1 MKPIYLDHNASTPL
15 LPEVIDAM
23 MPYLKSGFG
32 NPSSS
37 HWYGQQSKKAIE
49 KARNQIALLLNCSPE
64 EIIFTSGGSES
75 NNLAIK
81 GIADQYTKGHIITSS
96 IEHPAVLEVCHYL
109 EKRAFNVT
117 YLPVDEY
124 GIVNPESVKN
134 AIRSDTIL
142 ITIMLANNEV
152 GTIEPI
158 REIVKIAGENGITTH
173 TDAAQAVGKIH
184 VDVKEL
190 GADLLSVAGHKMNA
204 PKGIGA
210 LYIKT
215 GTNLSP
221 IIHGAGH
228 ERGLRAGTE
237 NVLEIVGLG
246 AAAEAFQKNEE
257 KIIENQKELR
267 NQFWNKL
274 KQQIPDIQLN
284 GHPDKTLPNT
294 LNIYFPGT
302 DSNTLL
308 AELPDIAAS
317 AGAACHTDSVDPSHV
332 LKAMGFSNGRA
343 LGSIRFSTGR
353 TTTPEDISN
362 AVIKISKVVKQLTK
376 TDEIEKIHFDASQ
389 IQLTQFTHGLGCAC
403 KIRPQ
408 NLEKILNKIKPL
420 CPPEVLVGFESSDD
434 AAVYHLNNEIALVS
448 TVDFF
453 TPIVDDPYDFGRI
466 AAANSLS
473 DIYAMGA
480 RPLFALNVVA
490 FPEKRLPIKVLENI
504 LKGAQTIADESNTP
518 IIGGHTIEDNEP
530 KFGLAVTGTVH
541 PDKILRNSGAIE
553 GDVLIL
559 TKPIGLGVLTTALKR
574 GLLDDKT
581 KKNIIDIMCTLNAK
595 AAEIITN
602 LPVHACTDIT
612 GFGLL
617 GHLYEMTSSSKVR
630 ATIYASKVP
639 IIQNTYEMVQMN
651 IIPGGTQSNMNY
663 LKPHVKWSTKVS
675 FSKKVILCDAQTSGG
690 LIISLPEKYSK
701 KLIYNFHNEGIL
713 NAEIIG
719 TIEKGS
725 DGKINVVP

>member
-1 MKPIYLDHNASTPL
+1 MQPIYLDHNASTPL

-23 MPYLKSGFG
+23 MPYLKNGFG

-49 KARNQIALLLNCSPE
+49 KARTQIALLLNCSPE

-81 GIADQYTKGHIITSS
+81 GITDQYNNGHIITSS
-96 IEHPAVLEVCHYL
+96 VEHPAVLEVCRYL
-109 EKRAFNVT
+109 EKTAFNLM

-124 GIVNPESVKN
+124 GIANPKSVKN

-142 ITIMLANNEV
+142 ITVMLANNEV

-158 REIVKIAGENGITTH
+158 KEIARIARENGIVTH

-184 VDVKEL
+184 VDVREL
-190 GADLLSVAGHKMNA
+190 GIDLLSIAGHKMNA

-215 GTNLSP
+215 GTNLLP
-221 IIHGAGH
+221 IIHGASH

-246 AAAEAFQKNEE
+246 AAAEIFHKNEK

-267 NQFWNKL
+267 SQFWNDL

-284 GHPDKTLPNT
+284 GHPSKMLPNT
-294 LNIYFPGT
+294 LNIYFPGI

-308 AELPDIAAS
+308 AELPEIAAS
-317 AGAACHTDSVDPSHV
+317 AGAACHTDSIDPSHV
-332 LKAMGFSNGRA
+332 LKAMGFTNERA

-353 TTTPEDISN
+353 TTTSEDISN
-362 AVIKISKVVKQLTK
+362 AVVKISKVVNQLTK
-376 TDEIEKIHFDASQ
+376 TDEIKDIYADVSQ
-389 IQLTQFTHGLGCAC
+389 IRLTQFTHGLGCAC

-408 NLEKILNKIKPL
+408 NLEKILKKIKPQYS
-420 CPPEVLVGFESSDD
+420 PEVLVGLESSDD
-434 AAVYHLNNEIALVS
+434 AAVYRLNDEVALVS

-453 TPIVDDPYDFGRI
+453 TPIVDDPFDFGRI

-480 RPLFALNVVA
+480 RPLFALNIVA
-490 FPEKRLPIKVLENI
+490 FPEKRLPIVILENI
-504 LKGAQTIADESNTP
+504 LKGAQAIANEANIP

-541 PDKILRNSGAIE
+541 PDKILKNSSAIE

-559 TKPIGLGVLTTALKR
+559 TKPIGLGILSTALKR
-574 GLLDDKT
+574 GVLDDKT
-581 KKNIIDIMCTLNAK
+581 KKNIVDIMSTLNEK
-595 AAEIITN
+595 ASKIMTQF
-602 LPVHACTDIT
+602 PVHACTDIT

-617 GHLYEMTSSSKVR
+617 IHLYEMTSSSKVNG
-630 ATIYASKVP
+630 TIWASKIPVIP
-639 IIQNTYEMVQMN
+639 NTYKMVQMN
-651 IIPGGTQSNMNY
+651 IIPGGTKSNMDY
-663 LKPHVKWSTKVS
+663 LKPHVKWDSTVS
-675 FSKKVILCDAQTSGG
+675 FIKKVVLCDAQTSGG
-690 LIISLPEKYSK
+690 LLISLSEKYST
-701 KLIYNFHNEGIL
+701 KLINNFHKEGIL
-713 NAEIIG
+713 NATIIG
-719 TIEKGS
+719 TIEKGPM
-725 DGKINVVP
+725 GKINVVP